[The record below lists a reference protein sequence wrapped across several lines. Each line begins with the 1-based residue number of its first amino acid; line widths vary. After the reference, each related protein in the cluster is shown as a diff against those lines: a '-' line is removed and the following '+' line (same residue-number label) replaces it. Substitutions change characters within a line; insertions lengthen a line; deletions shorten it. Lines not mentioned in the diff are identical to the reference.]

1 MLVHL
6 SGELGQWQTR
16 LAPLVDLSAWDL
28 AGTTDVHLNVT
39 RMAEKIEIHSM
50 QGALQQL
57 HAHSPSLGW
66 YIDEPV
72 VQLKGQGEIETQ
84 TGRIALRD
92 VAIEAN
98 SFSILAPQA
107 SISFPGRGSL
117 GLLGQVEFSGDLEKL
132 HRWTLRPGE
141 PAPLVFAGRLS
152 GRTEL
157 QVTGDVTAAK
167 IEARI
172 DDFAAIGQ
180 SAPAAEIDQPAN
192 LLRRGRAGAA
202 RTEQVPLWQEKQVVL
217 NFRGQYDRRA
227 DAAKLESLELASN
240 ALRIRAAGG
249 IGAMSREA
257 NLDLR
262 GEVAYDWETLSRVL
276 RPYVGDDA
284 QIEGR
289 ETRQFAVRGPIK
301 KLMETPTAT
310 AGSGGNADTFHW
322 VKPLTAQAGVGWDR
336 AQMFGLAIDRGEIS
350 TDLADGMLR
359 TKPIELAVSEG
370 RVRFSPTVQLTP
382 GPAMLTLPRG
392 RVIEKV
398 RVTPQMTSGWLKYIA
413 PTIAEATR
421 TEGTLSVELE
431 GARVPLLNTNAAE
444 IGGRLDIH
452 SLEVTPSPSSQSL
465 VLLGRADS
473 RDRRAE
479 AAAGGAGTKPGAVVD
494 ERSADRL

>member
-16 LAPLVDLSAWDL
+16 LAPLGDLSAWDL
-28 AGTTDVHLNVT
+28 AGTTDLHLNVT
-39 RMAEKIEIHSM
+39 RAADKIEIHSM

-117 GLLGQVEFSGDLEKL
+117 GLLGQVEFNGDLEKL
-132 HRWTLRPGE
+132 HRWTQRPGE
-141 PAPLVFAGRLS
+141 PASLVFAGRLS

-157 QVTGDVTAAK
+157 QVTGDVTAAQ

-180 SAPAAEIDQPAN
+180 TAPAAEIDQPAN

-202 RTEQVPLWQEKQVVL
+202 RTEKVPLWQEKEVAL
-217 NFRGQYDRRA
+217 NFRGQYDRRGGLGKA
-227 DAAKLESLELASN
+227 
-240 ALRIRAAGG
+240 RIVGAGVERRCGFCAAGG

-301 KLMETPTAT
+301 KLMENTNGDCGIWRQCRHVPLDQAADGASRSWLGPCCRCLVWRSTAARFRPSWPTACC
-310 AGSGGNADTFHW
+310 APS
-322 VKPLTAQAGVGWDR
+322 R
-336 AQMFGLAIDRGEIS
+336 S
-350 TDLADGMLR
+350 TWR
-359 TKPIELAVSEG
+359 
-370 RVRFSPTVQLTP
+370 
-382 GPAMLTLPRG
+382 
-392 RVIEKV
+392 
-398 RVTPQMTSGWLKYIA
+398 
-413 PTIAEATR
+413 
-421 TEGTLSVELE
+421 
-431 GARVPLLNTNAAE
+431 
-444 IGGRLDIH
+444 
-452 SLEVTPSPSSQSL
+452 
-465 VLLGRADS
+465 
-473 RDRRAE
+473 
-479 AAAGGAGTKPGAVVD
+479 
-494 ERSADRL
+494 